1 MLKSPNTPAGSATVL
16 QSFAFKYL
24 GSEPG
29 VNDNHNLSSSHDG
42 CLSPNISLDRAMF
55 LITTRI
61 CGSRYFYE
69 YAVLPQHWLKND
81 DDGDAAAPRTRGDRL
96 FSVYHYVRATLTP
109 HTIASIRGRADSTR
123 CMVVI
128 FGSGRGR

>member
-29 VNDNHNLSSSHDG
+29 VNDNYNLSSSHDG
-42 CLSPNISLDRAMF
+42 CLSPNISLDRVMF

-81 DDGDAAAPRTRGDRL
+81 DDGDAPAPRTRGDRL
-96 FSVYHYVRATLTP
+96 FSVYHYVRATLNT
-109 HTIASIRGRADSTR
+109 SSSSRGRADCTS